1 MLPTAMS
8 SELTTTPS
16 LQSALEARRLNNFG
30 VARLLAA
37 IVVVLTHSYPLSGAQ
52 PSALGRAVLYDPYPY
67 VGNYPVALF
76 FVISG
81 FLVTQ
86 SFLSGRQSTA
96 RFVAARVLRLYPALV
111 AGVVLSLLL
120 GTLCN
125 ALPIQETVASEHFRE
140 YLWKNATA
148 YAFIPLLP
156 GAFPGNP
163 APGGPNG
170 SLWSLPLEVRMYLWV
185 GLLGAAGLLRE
196 RRWGV
201 AMLSAAVVLLL
212 LASPPPAWLWHET
225 HTLFAISF
233 MIGMLAFL
241 LRGRLRLS
249 IVASL
254 VLAAIFV
261 GIARLAGPVPAHGFF
276 TLCLPYWLLVVA
288 CHPALPAV
296 RLPGDYS
303 YGIYVYSFPIQQTIA
318 WLFPDLEP
326 WLYLSVTFTLIGVAA
341 FVSWHFL
348 EQRFLR
354 LKPPA

>member
-1 MLPTAMS
+1 MS
-8 SELTTTPS
+8 SAPTTTPS
-16 LQSALEARRLNNFG
+16 LQSALEARPLNNFG
-30 VARLLAA
+30 IARLLAA
-37 IVVVLTHSYPLSGAQ
+37 MVVVLTHSYPIAGAQ
-52 PSALGRAVLYDPYPY
+52 PSALGRALLYDPYPY

-86 SFLSGRQSTA
+86 SFLSGRQSTT

-125 ALPIQETVASEHFRE
+125 ALPVRETVASEGFLE

-163 APGGPNG
+163 LAGGPNG

-185 GLLGAAGLLRE
+185 GLLGAAGLLRD
-196 RRWGV
+196 RRSGV
-201 AMLSAAVVLLL
+201 VVLSAAVLLL
-212 LASPPPAWLWHET
+212 GLTSPPPAWLWHET
-225 HTLFAISF
+225 HSLFAIAF
-233 MIGMLAFL
+233 MFGMLAFL
-241 LRGRLRLS
+241 LRDRLRLS
-249 IVASL
+249 IVAAL

-261 GIARLAGPVPAHGFF
+261 GIARLAGPGPAYGFF

-303 YGIYVYSFPIQQTIA
+303 YGIYVYSFPIQQTVA
-318 WLFPDLEP
+318 WLLPDLEH
-326 WLYLSVTFTLIGVAA
+326 WLYLSLTCALIGLAA